1 LNGIFPPEN
10 PLLGGTKISYYWGFH
25 TFIAGLSSKTNLH
38 PLKIMSIL
46 NLLSLFMIFCISYSA
61 AKFFGFSERYRY
73 LMLLAII
80 GLMSADA
87 GIYFAV
93 KLFSGNL
100 PPLLNLPKLS
110 HPVKYYQIL
119 AFSQNL
125 LTGWNDVR
133 LLFLTKFYSAT
144 GMPLAVSLCFS
155 YLLILLLLLK
165 RNPVNKKAY
174 LVSIGVV
181 ITASIITYPL
191 LAIIPLIHAPIW
203 AGFIFLSNNRQSRL
217 KERFLKASEIL
228 LPYIIAVLV
237 TLPYLLFVTS
247 GGPFVKDEDK
257 IISLDLYYQ
266 SYRNLKVF
274 WLPFPV
280 IIAGIWFAVKRLT
293 FSKTLFFLL
302 IGTLL
307 CLFLSIFFRMPL
319 DNSYKFNFILLFFFA
334 LFFVFA
340 LSNWLPL
347 IHNRWLKGFITANI
361 VVLLMIAPLLVEV
374 SYILSPW
381 FRDTTYSFSGKH
393 IIFAEDSVK
402 NGAYKWIRENT
413 PPEAL
418 VVLASIEVS
427 EPLHDEN
434 VIFIPAALTERNL
447 FVIKDTDF
455 TAGQGHPEY
464 TKRAVIMEKLFEN
477 PNNPQITNF
486 FASLK
491 RPIYLLFE
499 SESSQIPENLGKEFS
514 LMFQN
519 NKQRVYLIQNRLQ

>member
-1 LNGIFPPEN
+1 
-10 PLLGGTKISYYWGFH
+10 
-25 TFIAGLSSKTNLH
+25 
-38 PLKIMSIL
+38 MSIL

-100 PPLLNLPKLS
+100 PPLLNLPELA
-110 HPVKYYQIL
+110 HPEKYYQIL

-125 LTGWNDVR
+125 LTGWHDVR
-133 LLFLTKFYSAT
+133 LQFLPKFYNAT

-191 LAIIPLIHAPIW
+191 LAIFPLIHAPVW
-203 AGFIFLSNNRQSRL
+203 AGFIFLSNNRQNRL
-217 KERFLKASEIL
+217 KERFLEASEIL

-247 GGPFVKDEDK
+247 GGPFVRDK

-307 CLFLSIFFRMPL
+307 CLFLSKI
-319 DNSYKFNFILLFFFA
+319 
-334 LFFVFA
+334 
-340 LSNWLPL
+340 
-347 IHNRWLKGFITANI
+347 G
-361 VVLLMIAPLLVEV
+361 
-374 SYILSPW
+374 
-381 FRDTTYSFSGKH
+381 
-393 IIFAEDSVK
+393 
-402 NGAYKWIRENT
+402 
-413 PPEAL
+413 
-418 VVLASIEVS
+418 
-427 EPLHDEN
+427 
-434 VIFIPAALTERNL
+434 
-447 FVIKDTDF
+447 
-455 TAGQGHPEY
+455 
-464 TKRAVIMEKLFEN
+464 RAHV
-477 PNNPQITNF
+477 
-486 FASLK
+486 
-491 RPIYLLFE
+491 
-499 SESSQIPENLGKEFS
+499 
-514 LMFQN
+514 
-519 NKQRVYLIQNRLQ
+519 